1 MVPPLIGLALKVF
14 EVVKGS
20 QREKVIPDVMD
31 GTLFHLAFLMRTS
44 DIAGIRDNGK
54 GAKEL
59 QKGLIEAYEGAVAFN
74 DCGEHIIG
82 NQLFGG
88 ALEKEEGIFETPMQG
103 LLPLRVGKFQVKQ
116 AAVGLNNRHTIKS
129 CFRVAVFNGAEVTP
143 VNLALVAWGRFKSD
157 KGLAVL

>member
-1 MVPPLIGLALKVF
+1 MYGA
-14 EVVKGS
+14 
-20 QREKVIPDVMD
+20 
-31 GTLFHLAFLMRTS
+31 LFHFPFLMWTS

-54 GAKEL
+54 GAEEL
-59 QKGLIEAYEGAVAFN
+59 QKGFIEAYEGSVPFCN
-74 DCGEHIIG
+74 RRDHIIG

-129 CFRVAVFNGAEVTP
+129 SFRVAVFNGAEVTP